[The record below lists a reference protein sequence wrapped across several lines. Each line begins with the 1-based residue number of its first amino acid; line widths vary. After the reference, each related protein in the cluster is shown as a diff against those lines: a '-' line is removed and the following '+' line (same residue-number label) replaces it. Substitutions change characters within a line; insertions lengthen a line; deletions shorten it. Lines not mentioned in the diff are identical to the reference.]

1 MYHIKNYHVSYK
13 NAIVPMSPTL
23 KKISI
28 NPPAP
33 RYVAGEIS
41 RWEMNDIND
50 LLNDFTEEQIQ
61 KLALSFDWLFSSL
74 DLFTNEVASTEL
86 FTIDKRTGQSSA
98 IEGYQDPFI
107 DLLENPNNAMTKM
120 YILRYVLYWMFLSPN
135 GAFLYLVPDD
145 NDPSTIVEIW
155 PIMSD
160 RIKPAKS
167 PRGFVSYFEYRPRPN
182 LGDTQ
187 KVYRLPTDYVMW
199 FRYPD
204 PHDYWKSLPPFLSSI
219 RALEI
224 GLGIS
229 DAQTKFYAKGRGI
242 PMSIVSVD
250 PNLNEPDFKRVR
262 QDIKNDWADD
272 GTTVAITRGGAIDIK
287 HLGFTRKDLEIISSD
302 QLTRDKV
309 DSIIFGYPFRSD
321 AVLGGRGII
330 EVDKLIKE
338 KKIYPTHVLLAEMF
352 TKFLLVKFFD
362 VNKKAVFRDVRQQDR
377 ALNIQEKNVRSR
389 WMSMNAMLTEENKK
403 PIEVERLPG
412 IGDLPLMLAT
422 NAAFVLKY
430 YGIGEGNASHQDDSG
445 DIGNLTDSQS
455 PVQVANQLTDQLT
468 MDSKAAWQEINVEK
482 AIIDGINQELKR
494 WRVVAKRAIERQ
506 DRDATDFETDLIP
519 ISIKS
524 IITERLK
531 QAMTADDVV
540 AIFDEH
546 IPFEHD

>member
-1 MYHIKNYHVSYK
+1 MYHIKNYNASYK
-13 NAIVPMSPTL
+13 NSVVPMSPTI
-23 KKISI
+23 KKISV

-41 RWEMNDIND
+41 HWEMSDIND

-98 IEGYQDPFI
+98 VEGYQDPFI

-272 GTTVAITRGGAIDIK
+272 GTTVAITRGGSIDIK

-302 QLTRDKV
+302 HLTRDKV
-309 DSIIFGYPFRSD
+309 DSIIFGYPFRSE

-362 VNKKAVFRDVRQQDR
+362 INKRATFRDVRQQDR

-389 WMSMNAMLTEENKK
+389 WMSINDMRVEENKK
-403 PIEVERLPG
+403 PLEIEELPG
-412 IGDLPLMLAT
+412 IGDLPLMLST

-430 YGIGEGNASHQDDSG
+430 YSIGESNASHQEELG
-445 DIGNLTDSQS
+445 AVGNLTDSQS
-455 PVQVANQLTDQLT
+455 PVQIANQLTDQLT
-468 MDSKAAWQEINVEK
+468 MDSKSAWQEINVEK

-494 WRVVAKRAIERQ
+494 WRVVARRAIERQ

-519 ISIKS
+519 IPVKS

-531 QAMTADDVV
+531 QATTADDVI